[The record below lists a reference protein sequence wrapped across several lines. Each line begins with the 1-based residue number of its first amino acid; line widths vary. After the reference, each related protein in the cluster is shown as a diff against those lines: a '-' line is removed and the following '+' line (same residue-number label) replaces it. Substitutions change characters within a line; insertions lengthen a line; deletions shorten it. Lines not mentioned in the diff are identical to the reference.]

1 MSARAAAQGGGGLAP
16 PSGGLARRREGRRPS
31 HSPGYW
37 RRKEDRAI
45 FAIPS
50 ATPSSPPGAHRA
62 RGAFFAA
69 LLVRAGARRRRADA
83 GGEARPNRWQAR
95 SAEAGGSASR

>member
-31 HSPGYW
+31 RSPGYW
-37 RRKEDRAI
+37 RRKDGRAAPSPFATAI
-45 FAIPS
+45 F
-50 ATPSSPPGAHRA
+50 PPEAHRA
-62 RGAFFAA
+62 REAFPMV
-69 LLVRAGARRRRADA
+69 LRERPHARRRRADA